1 MSNPF
6 HNVPVGI
13 LIPTRNRLHFLKE
26 ALQSA
31 LGQTY
36 GRIKV
41 IVIDNASDGGTAEY
55 MAGIRDPRVSYI
67 VNGTD
72 IGLHGSINK
81 GIGLMDPEIEWC
93 TVLCDD
99 DLLARDCVELML
111 RRAASDSAKAVVHC
125 HRVFIDV
132 GGEEIGEAFPA
143 PRGESGVEFLLQ
155 RMKALRQTFL
165 TGVLFKRNAFLAIG
179 GYPEFKTGMASDDA
193 FIFALSLQDRLVHEE
208 ETSVRIRFHEGAES
222 QSFSEIGNILDTLN
236 EFKAYCRR
244 SALESGRFDHRSLA
258 ELERILSRYSITLT
272 SSSWLQNLHRA
283 IGRKDGR
290 RPREMDALCSLA
302 KSRGEAFSARVRF
315 GAFCYFTFGVC
326 PEASTLY
333 RFLCYLIGPYRRAR
347 WRMHVVER
355 RAKERSRGGLRASQ

>member
-6 HNVPVGI
+6 RNVPVGI

-99 DLLARDCVELML
+99 DLLAGDFIEHML
-111 RRAASDSAKAVVHC
+111 RRAAADNAGAVVHC
-125 HRVFIDV
+125 HREFVDAR
-132 GGEEIGEAFPA
+132 GEKIGDAFHA
-143 PRGESGVEFLLQ
+143 PREESGVEFLLQ
-155 RMKALRQTFL
+155 RMKSLRQTFL
-165 TGVLFKRNAFLAIG
+165 TGVLFKRSAFDAIG

-193 FIFALSLQDRLVHEE
+193 FIFVLSLLDRLVHEE
-208 ETSVRIRFHEGAES
+208 NTSVRIRFHEGAES
-222 QSFSEIGNILDTLN
+222 QSSAEIADILDTLR

-244 SALESGRFDHRSLA
+244 FALASGRFDDGSLA
-258 ELERILSRYSITLT
+258 ALERMLVRYSITLN
-272 SSSWLQNLHRA
+272 SSSWLQNVHRA
-283 IGRKDGR
+283 AGGKDDR
-290 RPREMDALCSLA
+290 RRGEMEALCSIA
-302 KSRGEAFSARVRF
+302 RCRSEEFSSRIRF
-315 GAFCYFTFGVC
+315 GAFCYFTFGAC

-333 RFLCYLIGPYRRAR
+333 RFFWYLVGPYRRAR
-347 WRMHVVER
+347 RRMHVVER
-355 RAKERSRGGLRASQ
+355 RAKVLPRGDLRAPR